1 MEVHRKLNFGKHF
14 FTLLSTLTNFHSL
27 YCVTSLM
34 KRSIKMQ
41 HLVDD
46 KKMRENET
54 NVIKC
59 SAQLFQGPID
69 NADFLVNIIHPT
81 DRYEKIVPQTII
93 NYSKGHIIPI
103 QSVEECRKNDEYST
117 SKGEDI
123 VK

>member
-1 MEVHRKLNFGKHF
+1 
-14 FTLLSTLTNFHSL
+14 
-27 YCVTSLM
+27 
-34 KRSIKMQ
+34 MQ
-41 HLVDD
+41 HFVED

-69 NADFLVNIIHPT
+69 NADFVVNIIPPT
-81 DRYEKIVPQTII
+81 DHYEKIVPQTII
-93 NYSKGHIIPI
+93 NYSKGQIIPI
-103 QSVEECRKNDEYST
+103 QSVEALRKNDEYFT